1 MDILDGLLDRR
12 VIVGLAIV
20 GATLATLGSFFLRD
34 KSRVDRRTAR
44 VLLRAGYGVAW
55 LSVALF
61 IAAGFRWD

>member
-1 MDILDGLLDRR
+1 MDILDALLGRH

-20 GATLATLGSFFLRD
+20 GATLATLGSFALRD
-34 KSRVDRRTAR
+34 KSRVDRRKAR
-44 VLLRAGYGVAW
+44 LLLRAGYGVAW